1 MIYPDACAL
10 LSFIKLEKETGTLRA
25 WRTALPEGTELVS
38 SELTRLEI
46 TRTLLRADP
55 FRPELTDLITYDME
69 LARAAEDLGFPVRSP
84 T

>member
-1 MIYPDACAL
+1 MIYLDAGAL
-10 LSFIKLEKETGTLRA
+10 LKSIKLEKETETLRT

-55 FRPELTDLITYDME
+55 FRPS
-69 LARAAEDLGFPVRSP
+69 SP
-84 T
+84 S